1 MFGLPFAFAAP
12 VVLSALIALPVLWWL
27 LRVTPPRPQ
36 RIDFPP
42 LKLMAD
48 LLPKRETPA
57 RTPWWLL
64 ALRMLIA
71 ALAILAVAGPVLNP
85 QQASDAGR
93 KDPLVLLVDNG
104 APAARDWPQRLALAE
119 SMIAAAGRDGRP
131 VAFVGLAEPPAQ
143 IALITPAEAEERL
156 RALQLRP
163 HMPDRRLH
171 LNDLQSLLTVAP
183 AAEIAW
189 ITDGV
194 RVEADDAFAQ
204 RLKDMARSGRVTAHA
219 ATAQNKLFLAD
230 IENLATALTVR
241 IVRAEAGAPSIVNV
255 RASDQR
261 GIVVGETQTQMD
273 SEAREATAT
282 FQLPIEVRNAVTRI
296 EIVGERSAGAVLL
309 VDDSA
314 KRRRVGLVTGVT
326 ADMAQPLLSP
336 TYYLSRA
343 LAPFAD
349 IREPRAGVSDP
360 IGQLLDQNLSVLMLA
375 DIGGLD
381 RETSERIGAFMER
394 GGVLVRFAGPRLATA
409 SDELTPVR
417 LRRGGRSL
425 GGALSWDAPKTLA
438 PFPRESPFAELSI
451 REEVTVTRQILAEPD
466 GELSSKVWASLAD
479 GTPIVTA
486 ERRGQGLV
494 VLFHVT
500 ADTTWSNLPLS
511 GLFVDMLKRIV
522 ALSGAAAADAGQ
534 AGEARVEAVSP
545 VTVLDGQGVF
555 RAPPATARAVPRTYA
570 DRAVQAHPPGFYG
583 PRGTVLAVNTLKAGD
598 RPSPIDY
605 AAAGIPTRTIE
616 VGATRDL
623 RPLLLVLALLL
634 LALDTAATLA
644 LGGRLKGRGSRRGA
658 GAAPRAAGLVALLAG
673 VGFVLT
679 SPAPVQAQIQAQPQ
693 TQAQGPTPGQ
703 VPGPAQGAS
712 PGQDTLAPVSRE
724 QVAAAS
730 ATRLAFVVS
739 GDRRVDDASKAGLEG
754 LTIALSART
763 ALEAGDPVGV
773 DPAKDELGLYPI
785 LYWPIVAGRPLPPA
799 DAMRRL
805 DAFMKG
811 GGFVIFDTRDAD
823 AQRPGRTTPEGE
835 YLRQMLAIVD
845 VPELEVVPRDH
856 VLTKTF
862 YLIEGFPGR
871 YDRGETW
878 VEVLP
883 PPGPDGRGPAR
894 ASDGVSPLV
903 ITSND
908 LAGAWA
914 TDRRGGP
921 LFPLQGSSARQREL
935 SLRGGVNLVMYALT
949 GNYKAD
955 QVHVPALLERLGQ

>member
-1 MFGLPFAFAAP
+1 MLGLPLAFAAP
-12 VVLSALIALPVLWWL
+12 IVLSALVALPALWWL

-36 RIDFPP
+36 RIAFPP

-48 LLPKRETPA
+48 IMPKRETPA

-64 ALRMLIA
+64 ALRMAIA

-85 QQASDAGR
+85 RAATEAASTA
-93 KDPLVLLVDNG
+93 PLLVLVDNG
-104 APAARDWPQRLALAE
+104 APAARDWPQRIRLAGDF
-119 SMIAAAGRDGRP
+119 IAAAGREGRG
-131 VAFVGLAEPPAQ
+131 VALVGLAEVPAQ
-143 IALITPAEAEERL
+143 IALGTPAEAEERL

-171 LNDLQSLLTVAP
+171 MAELNSLLTVAP
-183 AAEIAW
+183 TTEIAW
-189 ITDGV
+189 ISDGI
-194 RVEADDAFAQ
+194 RLEADQTFAND
-204 RLKDMARSGRVTAHA
+204 LKQMARGSSLTAHS
-219 ATAQNKLFLAD
+219 ATAANKLFLAD
-230 IENLATALTVR
+230 VENLANALTVK
-241 IVRAEAGAPSIVNV
+241 IVRAQAGAPSSVQV

-261 GIVVGETQTQMD
+261 GLVVGETETLLAATAT
-273 SEAREATAT
+273 ETTAT

-326 ADMAQPLLSP
+326 ADLAQPLLSP
-336 TYYLSRA
+336 TFYVSRA
-343 LAPFAD
+343 LQPSAD
-349 IREPRAGVSDP
+349 VREPRAGVADP

-375 DIGGLD
+375 DVGGLD
-381 RETSERIGAFMER
+381 KEIAERIGGFIQR
-394 GGVLVRFAGPRLATA
+394 GGVLVRFAGPRLAAA
-409 SDELTPVR
+409 SDDLTPVR

-438 PFPRESPFAELSI
+438 PFLREGPFAELST

-466 GELSSKVWASLAD
+466 GDLSRKVWAALLD

-500 ADTTWSNLPLS
+500 ADTTWSSLPLS

-522 ALSGAAAADAGQ
+522 SLSGSAIADVNAT
-534 AGEARVEAVSP
+534 GESRVETVSP
-545 VTVLDGQGVF
+545 VLVLDGQGIF
-555 RAPPATARAVPRTYA
+555 RAPPATTRPVPRTYA
-570 DRAVQAHPPGFYG
+570 DRAVHPHPPGFYG
-583 PRGTVLAVNTLKAGD
+583 PRGATLAVNTLKSSD
-598 RPSPIDY
+598 RPVPIDF
-605 AAAGIPTRTIE
+605 AAAGIATRQIE
-616 VGATRDL
+616 PAQTRDL
-623 RPLLLVLALLL
+623 RPPLLVLALLL
-634 LALDTAATLA
+634 LAADTLATLW
-644 LGGRLKGRGSRRGA
+644 LGGRLKAFR
-658 GAAPRAAGLVALLAG
+658 PRAATASLMIALGAIG
-673 VGFVLT
+673 AVHVMPIT
-679 SPAPVQAQIQAQPQ
+679 ARAQDAPQPV
-693 TQAQGPTPGQ
+693 T
-703 VPGPAQGAS
+703 
-712 PGQDTLAPVSRE
+712 RE

-730 ATRLAFVVS
+730 ATRLAYVTT
-739 GDRRVDDASKAGLEG
+739 GDRRVDDTSKAGLEG
-754 LTIALSART
+754 LTAALSART
-763 ALEAGDPVGV
+763 ALEPGEPVAV
-773 DPAKDELGLYPI
+773 DPARDELGLYPI
-785 LYWPIVAGRPLPPA
+785 LYWPIVAGRALPGA
-799 DAMRRL
+799 ETMRRL

-811 GGFVIFDTRDAD
+811 GGFVIFDTRDGD
-823 AQRPGRTTPEGE
+823 SQRPGRTTPESE

-845 VPELEVVPRDH
+845 VPELEPVPRDH

-871 YDRGETW
+871 YDRGQTW

-894 ASDGVSPLV
+894 GSDGVSPLV

-908 LAGAWA
+908 LAAAWA

-921 LFPLQGSSARQREL
+921 LFPLQGSSPRQREM

>member
-1 MFGLPFAFAAP
+1 MLGLPLAFAAP

-36 RIDFPP
+36 RIAFPP

-64 ALRMLIA
+64 VLRMLIA

-85 QQASDAGR
+85 QQVSDTSR
-93 KDPLVLLVDNG
+93 KEPLVLLVDNG
-104 APAARDWPQRLALAE
+104 APAARDWPQRQALAE
-119 SMIAAAGRDGRP
+119 SLIAAAGREGRA
-131 VAFVGLAEPPAQ
+131 VALAGLAEPPAQ
-143 IALITPAEAEERL
+143 IALVTPAEAEERL
-156 RALQLRP
+156 RALPLRP

-183 AAEIAW
+183 SADIAW
-189 ITDGV
+189 ITDGI
-194 RVEADDAFAQ
+194 RIEADDAFAKK
-204 RLKDMARSGRVTAHA
+204 LKEMTRAGRVTAHA
-219 ATAQNKLFLAD
+219 ATAQNKLFLTD
-230 IENLATALTVR
+230 IENLANALTVR
-241 IVRAEAGAPSIVNV
+241 IVRAEAGGPSTVNV

-261 GIVVGETQTQMD
+261 GIVVGETQAMLGG
-273 SEAREATAT
+273 EAREVTAT

-296 EIVGERSAGAVLL
+296 EIVGERSAGSVLL

-375 DIGGLD
+375 DVGGLD
-381 RETSERIGAFMER
+381 KDTSERISAFMQR

-409 SDELTPVR
+409 SDDLTPVR

-438 PFPRESPFAELSI
+438 PFSREGPFAELSI

-466 GELSSKVWASLAD
+466 GDLSRKVWASLAD

-500 ADTTWSNLPLS
+500 ADTTWSSLPLS

-522 ALSGAAAADAGQ
+522 ALSGTAAAETGQ
-534 AGEARVEAVSP
+534 AGEARVETVSP

-555 RAPPATARAVPRTYA
+555 RAPPATARPVPRTYS
-570 DRAVQAHPPGFYG
+570 DRAVHAHPPGFYG
-583 PRGTVLAVNTLKAGD
+583 PRGTVLAINTLKSGD
-598 RPSPIDY
+598 RPATIDY
-605 AAAGIPTRTIE
+605 AAVGITTRLIE
-616 VGATRDL
+616 AAKTRDL

-634 LALDTAATLA
+634 LAVDTIATLV
-644 LGGRLKGRGSRRGA
+644 LGGRLKGGRLGGLGRA
-658 GAAPRAAGLVALLAG
+658 KPAAAAALLAIMAIAG
-673 VGFVLT
+673 IVLPRPALAQSAQSQDMT
-679 SPAPVQAQIQAQPQ
+679 APVP
-693 TQAQGPTPGQ
+693 
-703 VPGPAQGAS
+703 
-712 PGQDTLAPVSRE
+712 RE

-739 GDRRVDDASKAGLEG
+739 GDRRVDDTSKAGLEG
-754 LTIALSART
+754 LTTALSART
-763 ALEAGDPVGV
+763 ALEAGEPVGV
-773 DPAKDELGLYPI
+773 DPSKDELGLYPI
-785 LYWPIVAGRPLPPA
+785 LYWPIVAGKPLPAA
-799 DAMRRL
+799 DTMRRL

-823 AQRPGRTTPEGE
+823 AQRPGRATPESE

-908 LAGAWA
+908 LAAAWA
-914 TDRRGGP
+914 TDRRGGA
-921 LFPLQGSSARQREL
+921 LFPLQGSSPRQREL